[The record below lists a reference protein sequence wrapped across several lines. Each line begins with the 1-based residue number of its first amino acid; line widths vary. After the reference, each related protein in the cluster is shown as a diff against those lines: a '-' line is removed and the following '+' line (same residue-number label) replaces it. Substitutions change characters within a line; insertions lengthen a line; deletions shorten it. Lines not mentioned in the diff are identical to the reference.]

1 MIATE
6 EETPTD
12 RPVESAPVPNDAN
25 VGAAPTLQDA
35 EERVAVKLRC
45 VVRPSHSGGYVAE
58 CIDLDISVEQPT
70 LESAISGLSDAMI
83 GYLHVV
89 LDGQGTNAV
98 ASLRRPAPL
107 SHRIRYSL
115 GYARCKLLARLRP
128 RHAPRARKF
137 YEFSPSPRLIRS
149 HCCA

>member
-6 EETPTD
+6 EETPTNQ
-12 RPVESAPVPNDAN
+12 PVECAPVSNGAN
-25 VGAAPTLQDA
+25 AGAAPTLQDA
-35 EERVAVKLRC
+35 EERVAITLRC
-45 VVRPSHSGGYVAE
+45 AVRPLYSGGYIAE
-58 CIDLDISVEQPT
+58 CIDLDISVEEPT
-70 LESAISGLSDAMI
+70 LESAISGLQDAMI

-98 ASLRRPAPL
+98 ASLRRPSPL
-107 SHRIRYSL
+107 SHRIWYYI
-115 GYARCKLLARLRP
+115 GYMRCKLLAPLRQ
-128 RHAPRARKF
+128 RQAPPARKF